1 MDALTYSDVRASLQR
16 VMAGMT
22 DYDVGGFRI
31 NLRPGLR
38 DPARTID
45 LISIT
50 ADGRVLR

>member
-1 MDALTYSDVRASLQR
+1 
-16 VMAGMT
+16 MT

-38 DPARTID
+38 DPGRSID

-50 ADGRVLR
+50 KEGRILR

>member
-1 MDALTYSDVRASLQR
+1 
-16 VMAGMT
+16 VMASMT

-38 DPARTID
+38 DPQRTID